1 MKSPGRSIALYLLLV
16 SLLPGCSF
24 FRDKSSGAYFEDDG
38 PPVGGPNPASVAN
51 AVPRPEPL
59 SRIGNK
65 SYEVEIYGVT
75 YAYVPMRKVSVGHVE
90 TGEASWYGRKF
101 HGRNTSNGDVYDM
114 YGMTAAHKTLPL
126 PTYLQVRNLAN
137 GHEVVVRVND
147 RGPFLGGR
155 ILDLSYMAAQ
165 KLGVVATGT
174 AKVRIEV
181 IDGVVPAKAPV
192 QSIALDRPEAVF
204 FLQAGSFRL
213 ATNAHRLKADL
224 AGAGVTDIRVVT
236 VQIGQNLYYR
246 VQVGPIHGS
255 AAVSTQRGIVINVTG
270 IEPKV
275 VKECC

>member
-1 MKSPGRSIALYLLLV
+1 MKSTGRSIALYLLLV
-16 SLLPGCSF
+16 SLLSGCSF

-38 PPVGGPNPASVAN
+38 PPAGGPDPASVAN

-59 SRIGNK
+59 SRIGNVP
-65 SYEVEIYGVT
+65 YEVYGVT
-75 YAYVPMRKVSVGHVE
+75 YVPMRKVSVGHVE

-101 HGRNTSNGDVYDM
+101 DGRNTSNGDVYDM
-114 YGMTAAHKTLPL
+114 FGMTAAHKTLPL
-126 PTYLQVRNLAN
+126 PTYVQVRNLAN
-137 GHEVVVRVND
+137 GREVVVRVND

-174 AKVRIEV
+174 ANVRIEV
-181 IDGVVPAKAPV
+181 IDGPVPAKTPV
-192 QSIALDRPEAVF
+192 QSITLDRPEAVF

-224 AGAGVTDIRVVT
+224 TGAGITGIRVVT
-236 VQIGQNLYYR
+236 VQIGQNLYHR

-255 AAVSTQRGIVINVTG
+255 AAVNTQRGLIINVTG

>member
-1 MKSPGRSIALYLLLV
+1 MKSCGRSIALYVLLV
-16 SLLPGCSF
+16 CLLSGCSF

-38 PPVGGPNPASVAN
+38 PPVGGPDPASVAN

-59 SRIGNK
+59 SRIGNTP
-65 SYEVEIYGVT
+65 YEVYGVP
-75 YAYVPMRKVSVGHVE
+75 YVPMRKVSVGYAQ

-101 HGRNTSNGDVYDM
+101 HGRPTSNGDVYDM

-204 FLQAGSFRL
+204 FLQVGSFRL

-236 VQIGQNLYYR
+236 VQIGQNLYHR
-246 VQVGPIHGS
+246 VQVGPIHCS

>member
-1 MKSPGRSIALYLLLV
+1 MKSCGRSIALYLLLV
-16 SLLPGCSF
+16 CLLPGCSF

-38 PPVGGPNPASVAN
+38 PPVGGPSPASVAN

-59 SRIGNK
+59 SRIGN
-65 SYEVEIYGVT
+65 SPYEVYGVT
-75 YAYVPMRKVSVGHVE
+75 YVPIRKVSVGYAQA
-90 TGEASWYGRKF
+90 GEASWYGKKF
-101 HGRNTSNGDVYDM
+101 HGRKTSNGDVYDM

-126 PTYLQVRNLAN
+126 PTYLQVRNLDN
-137 GHEVVVRVND
+137 GREVVVRVND

-174 AKVRIEV
+174 AQVRIEV
-181 IDGVVPAKAPV
+181 IDGPVSAKAPV
-192 QSIALDRPEAVF
+192 QSVALDRPEAVF

-224 AGAGVTDIRVVT
+224 AGAGVTGIRVVT
-236 VQIGQNLYYR
+236 VQIGQNLYHR

-255 AAVSTQRGIVINVTG
+255 AAVSTQRGIVINLTG

>member
-1 MKSPGRSIALYLLLV
+1 MKSCGRSIALYLLLV
-16 SLLPGCSF
+16 CLLPGCSF

-38 PPVGGPNPASVAN
+38 PPVGGPSPASVAN

-59 SRIGNK
+59 SRIGN
-65 SYEVEIYGVT
+65 SPYEVYGVT
-75 YAYVPMRKVSVGHVE
+75 YVPIRKVSVGYAQA
-90 TGEASWYGRKF
+90 GEASWYGKKF
-101 HGRNTSNGDVYDM
+101 HGRKTSNGDVYDM

-126 PTYLQVRNLAN
+126 PTYLQVRNLDN
-137 GHEVVVRVND
+137 GREVVVRVND

-174 AKVRIEV
+174 AQVRIEV
-181 IDGVVPAKAPV
+181 IDGPVSAKAPV
-192 QSIALDRPEAVF
+192 QSVALDSPEAVF

-224 AGAGVTDIRVVT
+224 AGAGVTGIRVVT
-236 VQIGQNLYYR
+236 VQIGQNLYHR

-255 AAVSTQRGIVINVTG
+255 AAVSTQRGIVINLTG

>member
-16 SLLPGCSF
+16 SLLSGCSF

-38 PPVGGPNPASVAN
+38 PPAGGPDPASVAN

-59 SRIGNK
+59 SRIGNVP
-65 SYEVEIYGVT
+65 YEVYGVT
-75 YAYVPMRKVSVGHVE
+75 YVPMRKVSVGHVE

-101 HGRNTSNGDVYDM
+101 DGRNTSNGDVYDM
-114 YGMTAAHKTLPL
+114 FGMTAAHKTLPL
-126 PTYLQVRNLAN
+126 PTYVQVRNLAN
-137 GHEVVVRVND
+137 GREVVVRVND

-174 AKVRIEV
+174 ANVRIEV
-181 IDGVVPAKAPV
+181 IDGPVPAKTPV
-192 QSIALDRPEAVF
+192 QSITLDRPEAVF

-224 AGAGVTDIRVVT
+224 TGAGITGIRVVT
-236 VQIGQNLYYR
+236 VQIGQNLYHR

-255 AAVSTQRGIVINVTG
+255 AAVNTQRGLIINVTG

>member
-1 MKSPGRSIALYLLLV
+1 MKSCGRSIALYLLLV
-16 SLLPGCSF
+16 CLLPGCSF

-38 PPVGGPNPASVAN
+38 PPVGGPSPASVAN

-59 SRIGNK
+59 SRIGN
-65 SYEVEIYGVT
+65 SPYEVYGVT
-75 YAYVPMRKVSVGHVE
+75 YVPIRKVSVGYTQ
-90 TGEASWYGRKF
+90 TGEASWYGKKF
-101 HGRNTSNGDVYDM
+101 HGRTTSNGDVYDM

-126 PTYLQVRNLAN
+126 PTYLQVRNLDN
-137 GHEVVVRVND
+137 GREVVVRVND

-174 AKVRIEV
+174 AQVRIEV
-181 IDGVVPAKAPV
+181 IDGPVSAKAPV
-192 QSIALDRPEAVF
+192 QSVALDRPEAVF

-224 AGAGVTDIRVVT
+224 AGAGVTGIRVVT
-236 VQIGQNLYYR
+236 VQIGQNLYHR

-255 AAVSTQRGIVINVTG
+255 AAVSTQRGIVINLTG

>member
-1 MKSPGRSIALYLLLV
+1 MKSCGRSIALYLLLV
-16 SLLPGCSF
+16 CLLPGCSF

-38 PPVGGPNPASVAN
+38 PPVGGPSPASVAN

-59 SRIGNK
+59 SRIGN
-65 SYEVEIYGVT
+65 SPYEVYGVT
-75 YAYVPMRKVSVGHVE
+75 YVPIRKVSVGYAQ
-90 TGEASWYGRKF
+90 TGEASWYGKKF
-101 HGRNTSNGDVYDM
+101 HGRKTSNGDVYDM

-126 PTYLQVRNLAN
+126 PTYLQVRNLDN
-137 GHEVVVRVND
+137 GREVVVRVND

-174 AKVRIEV
+174 AQVRIEV
-181 IDGVVPAKAPV
+181 IDGPVSAKAPV
-192 QSIALDRPEAVF
+192 QSVALDRPEAVF

-224 AGAGVTDIRVVT
+224 AGAGVTAIRVVT
-236 VQIGQNLYYR
+236 VQIGQNLYHR

-255 AAVSTQRGIVINVTG
+255 AAVSTQRGIVINLTG

>member
-1 MKSPGRSIALYLLLV
+1 MKSCGRSIALYVLLV
-16 SLLPGCSF
+16 CLLPGCSF
-24 FRDKSSGAYFEDDG
+24 FRDKPSGAYFEDDG

-51 AVPRPEPL
+51 AVPKFEPL
-59 SRIGNK
+59 SRIGN
-65 SYEVEIYGVT
+65 SPYEVYGVT
-75 YAYVPMRKVSVGHVE
+75 YVPIRKVSVGHVE

-181 IDGVVPAKAPV
+181 IDGPVPAKAPV

>member
-16 SLLPGCSF
+16 SLLSGCSF

-38 PPVGGPNPASVAN
+38 PPAGGPNPTSVAN

-59 SRIGNK
+59 SRIGNAP
-65 SYEVEIYGVT
+65 YEVYGVT
-75 YAYVPMRKVSVGHVE
+75 YVPMRKVSVGHVE

-114 YGMTAAHKTLPL
+114 FGMTAAHKTLPL

-181 IDGVVPAKAPV
+181 IDGPVPAKTPV
-192 QSIALDRPEAVF
+192 QSITLDRPEAVF

-224 AGAGVTDIRVVT
+224 TGAGITGIRVVT
-236 VQIGQNLYYR
+236 VQIGQNLYHR

-255 AAVSTQRGIVINVTG
+255 AAVNTQRGLVINVTG

>member
-1 MKSPGRSIALYLLLV
+1 MKSCGRSIALYLLLV
-16 SLLPGCSF
+16 CLLPGCSF

-38 PPVGGPNPASVAN
+38 PPVGGPSPASVAN

-59 SRIGNK
+59 SRIGN
-65 SYEVEIYGVT
+65 SPYEVYGVT
-75 YAYVPMRKVSVGHVE
+75 YVPIRKVSVGYTQ
-90 TGEASWYGRKF
+90 TGEASWYGKKF
-101 HGRNTSNGDVYDM
+101 HGRKTSNGDVYDM

-126 PTYLQVRNLAN
+126 PTYLQVRNLDN
-137 GHEVVVRVND
+137 GREVVVRVND

-174 AKVRIEV
+174 AQVRIEV
-181 IDGVVPAKAPV
+181 IDGPVSAKAPV
-192 QSIALDRPEAVF
+192 QSVALDRPEAVF

-224 AGAGVTDIRVVT
+224 AGAGVTGIRVVT
-236 VQIGQNLYYR
+236 VQIGQNLYHR

-255 AAVSTQRGIVINVTG
+255 AAVSTQRGIVINLTG

>member
-1 MKSPGRSIALYLLLV
+1 MKSCRRSIALYVLLV
-16 SLLPGCSF
+16 CLLPGCSF
-24 FRDKSSGAYFEDDG
+24 VRDKSSGAYFEDDG
-38 PPVGGPNPASVAN
+38 PPAGGPNPASVAN
-51 AVPRPEPL
+51 AQPRPEPL

-65 SYEVEIYGVT
+65 PYEVYGVT
-75 YAYVPMRKVSVGHVE
+75 YVPIRKVSVGYAQ

-126 PTYLQVRNLAN
+126 PTYLQVRNLDN
-137 GHEVVVRVND
+137 GREVVVRVND

-181 IDGVVPAKAPV
+181 IDGVVPAKGPV
-192 QSIALDRPEAVF
+192 ESIALDRPDTVF

-213 ATNAHRLKADL
+213 ATNAHRLKVDL

-236 VQIGQNLYYR
+236 VQIGQNLYHR

-255 AAVSTQRGIVINVTG
+255 AAVSTQRGLVINVTG

>member
-1 MKSPGRSIALYLLLV
+1 MKSCGRSIALYLLLV
-16 SLLPGCSF
+16 CLLPGCSF

-38 PPVGGPNPASVAN
+38 PPVGGPSPASVAN

-59 SRIGNK
+59 SRIGN
-65 SYEVEIYGVT
+65 SPYEVYGVT
-75 YAYVPMRKVSVGHVE
+75 YVPIRKVSVGYAQ
-90 TGEASWYGRKF
+90 TGEASWYGKKF
-101 HGRNTSNGDVYDM
+101 HGRKTSNGDVYDM

-126 PTYLQVRNLAN
+126 PTYLQVRNLDN
-137 GHEVVVRVND
+137 GREVVVRVND

-174 AKVRIEV
+174 AQVRIEV
-181 IDGVVPAKAPV
+181 IDGPVSAKAPV
-192 QSIALDRPEAVF
+192 QSVALDSPEAVF

-224 AGAGVTDIRVVT
+224 AGAGVTGIRVVT
-236 VQIGQNLYYR
+236 VQIGQNLYHR

-255 AAVSTQRGIVINVTG
+255 AAVSTQRGIVINLTG

>member
-1 MKSPGRSIALYLLLV
+1 MKSCGRSIALYLLLV
-16 SLLPGCSF
+16 CLLPGCSF

-38 PPVGGPNPASVAN
+38 PPVGGPSPASVAN

-59 SRIGNK
+59 SRIGN
-65 SYEVEIYGVT
+65 SPYEVYGVT
-75 YAYVPMRKVSVGHVE
+75 YVPIRKVSVGYAQA
-90 TGEASWYGRKF
+90 GEASWYGKKF
-101 HGRNTSNGDVYDM
+101 HGRKTSNGDVYDM

-126 PTYLQVRNLAN
+126 PTYLQVRILDN
-137 GHEVVVRVND
+137 GREVVVRVND

-174 AKVRIEV
+174 AQVRIEV
-181 IDGVVPAKAPV
+181 IDGPVSAKAPV
-192 QSIALDRPEAVF
+192 QSVALDSPEAVF

-224 AGAGVTDIRVVT
+224 AGAGVTGIRVVT
-236 VQIGQNLYYR
+236 VQIGQNLYHR

-255 AAVSTQRGIVINVTG
+255 AAVSTQRGIVINLTG

>member
-1 MKSPGRSIALYLLLV
+1 MKSPGRSIVLYLLLV
-16 SLLPGCSF
+16 SLLSGCSF
-24 FRDKSSGAYFEDDG
+24 FEDKSSGAYFEDDG
-38 PPVGGPNPASVAN
+38 PPAGGPNPTSVAN

-59 SRIGNK
+59 SRIGNAP
-65 SYEVEIYGVT
+65 YEVYGVT
-75 YAYVPMRKVSVGHVE
+75 YVPMRKVSVGHVE

-101 HGRNTSNGDVYDM
+101 DGRNTSNGDVYDV

-126 PTYLQVRNLAN
+126 PTYVQVRNLAN
-137 GHEVVVRVND
+137 GREVVVRVND

-181 IDGVVPAKAPV
+181 IDGVVSAKAPV
-192 QSIALDRPEAVF
+192 QSITLDHPEAVF

-213 ATNAHRLKADL
+213 VTNAHRLKADL
-224 AGAGVTDIRVVT
+224 TGAGVTGIRVVT
-236 VQIGQNLYYR
+236 VQIGQNLYHR

-255 AAVSTQRGIVINVTG
+255 AAVSTQRGLVINVTG

>member
-1 MKSPGRSIALYLLLV
+1 MKSPGRSIALYLLLA
-16 SLLPGCSF
+16 SLLSGCSF

-38 PPVGGPNPASVAN
+38 PPAGGPDPASVAN

-59 SRIGNK
+59 SRIGNVP
-65 SYEVEIYGVT
+65 YEVYGVT
-75 YAYVPMRKVSVGHVE
+75 YVPMRKVSVGHVE

-101 HGRNTSNGDVYDM
+101 DGRNTSNGDVYDM
-114 YGMTAAHKTLPL
+114 FGMTAAHKTLPL
-126 PTYLQVRNLAN
+126 PTYVQVRNLAN
-137 GHEVVVRVND
+137 GREVVVRVND

-174 AKVRIEV
+174 ANVRIEV
-181 IDGVVPAKAPV
+181 IDGPVPAKTPV
-192 QSIALDRPEAVF
+192 QSITLDRPEAVF

-224 AGAGVTDIRVVT
+224 TGAGITGIRVVT
-236 VQIGQNLYYR
+236 VQIGQNLYHR

-255 AAVSTQRGIVINVTG
+255 AAVNTQRGLIINVTG

>member
-1 MKSPGRSIALYLLLV
+1 MKSCGRSIALYLLLV
-16 SLLPGCSF
+16 CLLPGCSF

-38 PPVGGPNPASVAN
+38 PPVGGPSPASVAN

-59 SRIGNK
+59 SRIGN
-65 SYEVEIYGVT
+65 SPYEVYGVT
-75 YAYVPMRKVSVGHVE
+75 YVPIRKVSVGYAQ
-90 TGEASWYGRKF
+90 TGEASWYGKKF
-101 HGRNTSNGDVYDM
+101 HGRKTSNGDVYDM

-126 PTYLQVRNLAN
+126 PTYLQVRNLDN
-137 GHEVVVRVND
+137 GREVVVRVND

-165 KLGVVATGT
+165 KLGVVATGS
-174 AKVRIEV
+174 AQVRIEV
-181 IDGVVPAKAPV
+181 IDGPVSAKAPV
-192 QSIALDRPEAVF
+192 QSVALDRPEAVF

-224 AGAGVTDIRVVT
+224 AGAGVTGIRVVT
-236 VQIGQNLYYR
+236 VQIGQNLYHR

-255 AAVSTQRGIVINVTG
+255 AAVSTQRGIVINLTG

>member
-1 MKSPGRSIALYLLLV
+1 MKSCWRSIALYVLLV
-16 SLLPGCSF
+16 CLLPGCSF

-38 PPVGGPNPASVAN
+38 PPVGGPDPASVAN

-65 SYEVEIYGVT
+65 PYEVYGVT
-75 YAYVPMRKVSVGHVE
+75 YVPIRKVSVGHVE

-101 HGRNTSNGDVYDM
+101 HGRNTSSGDVYDM

-137 GHEVVVRVND
+137 GHEIVVRVND

-181 IDGVVPAKAPV
+181 IDGSVSAKAPV
-192 QSIALDRPEAVF
+192 QSIALDRPDAVF

-224 AGAGVTDIRVVT
+224 AGAGVTEIRVVT

>member
-1 MKSPGRSIALYLLLV
+1 MKSCGRSIALYVLLV
-16 SLLPGCSF
+16 CLLPGCSF

-38 PPVGGPNPASVAN
+38 PPDDGPNPASVAN
-51 AVPRPEPL
+51 AVPKSEPL
-59 SRIGNK
+59 SRIGN
-65 SYEVEIYGVT
+65 SPYEVYGVT
-75 YAYVPMRKVSVGHVE
+75 YVPIRKVSVGHVE

-101 HGRNTSNGDVYDM
+101 HGRTTSNGDVYDM

-181 IDGVVPAKAPV
+181 VDGPVSAKAPV

-236 VQIGQNLYYR
+236 VQIGQNLYHR

-275 VKECC
+275 VQECC

>member
-1 MKSPGRSIALYLLLV
+1 MKSCGRSIALYLLLV
-16 SLLPGCSF
+16 CLLPGCSF

-38 PPVGGPNPASVAN
+38 PPADGPSPASVAN

-59 SRIGNK
+59 SRIGNAP
-65 SYEVEIYGVT
+65 YEVYGV
-75 YAYVPMRKVSVGHVE
+75 AYVPIRKVSVGYAQ

-101 HGRNTSNGDVYDM
+101 HGRKTSSGEVYDM

-126 PTYLQVRNLAN
+126 PTYLQVRNLTN
-137 GHEVVVRVND
+137 GREVVVRVND

-155 ILDLSYMAAQ
+155 ILDLSYMAAK

-174 AKVRIEV
+174 AEVRIEV
-181 IDGVVPAKAPV
+181 VDGVAPAKAPV
-192 QSIALDRPEAVF
+192 QSIALDSPEVVF

-213 ATNAHRLKADL
+213 LGNAQRLKADL
-224 AGAGVTDIRVVT
+224 AAAGAVEIQVVT
-236 VQIGQNLYYR
+236 VQIGQNLYHR

-270 IEPKV
+270 IEPNV

>member
-1 MKSPGRSIALYLLLV
+1 MKSPRRSIALYVLLV
-16 SLLPGCSF
+16 CLLSGCSF
-24 FRDKSSGAYFEDDG
+24 LEDKSSGAYFEDDG
-38 PPVGGPNPASVAN
+38 PPADGPDPASVAN

-59 SRIGNK
+59 SRIGN
-65 SYEVEIYGVT
+65 SPYEVYGVT
-75 YAYVPMRKVSVGHVE
+75 YVPIRKVSVGHVE

-101 HGRNTSNGDVYDM
+101 HGRTTSNGDVYDM

-137 GHEVVVRVND
+137 GREVVVRVND

-181 IDGVVPAKAPV
+181 IDGVVPVKAPV
-192 QSIALDRPEAVF
+192 QSIALDRPEVVF

-236 VQIGQNLYYR
+236 VQIGQNLYHR
-246 VQVGPIHGS
+246 VQVGPIHDS

>member
-1 MKSPGRSIALYLLLV
+1 MKSCGRSIALYLLLV
-16 SLLPGCSF
+16 CLLPGCSF

-38 PPVGGPNPASVAN
+38 PPVGGPSPASVAN

-59 SRIGNK
+59 SRIGN
-65 SYEVEIYGVT
+65 SPYEVYGVT
-75 YAYVPMRKVSVGHVE
+75 YVPIRKVSVGYAQ
-90 TGEASWYGRKF
+90 TGEASWYGKKF
-101 HGRNTSNGDVYDM
+101 HGRKTSNGDVYDM

-126 PTYLQVRNLAN
+126 PTYLQVRNLDN
-137 GHEVVVRVND
+137 GREVVVRVND

-174 AKVRIEV
+174 AQVRIEV
-181 IDGVVPAKAPV
+181 IDGPVSAKAPV
-192 QSIALDRPEAVF
+192 QSVALDRPEAVF

-224 AGAGVTDIRVVT
+224 AGAGVTGIRVVT
-236 VQIGQNLYYR
+236 VQIGQNLYHR

-255 AAVSTQRGIVINVTG
+255 AAVSTQRGIVINLTG

>member
-16 SLLPGCSF
+16 SLLSGCSF

-38 PPVGGPNPASVAN
+38 PPAGGPDPASVAN

-59 SRIGNK
+59 SRIGNVP
-65 SYEVEIYGVT
+65 YEVYGVT
-75 YAYVPMRKVSVGHVE
+75 YVPMRKVSVGHVE

-101 HGRNTSNGDVYDM
+101 DGRNTSNGDVYDM
-114 YGMTAAHKTLPL
+114 FGMTAAHKTLPL
-126 PTYLQVRNLAN
+126 PTYVQVRNLAN
-137 GHEVVVRVND
+137 GREVVVRVND

-174 AKVRIEV
+174 ANVRIEV
-181 IDGVVPAKAPV
+181 IDGPVPAKTPV
-192 QSIALDRPEAVF
+192 QSITLDRPEAVF

-224 AGAGVTDIRVVT
+224 TGAGVTGIRVVT
-236 VQIGQNLYYR
+236 VQIGQNLYHR
-246 VQVGPIHGS
+246 VQVGPIHGL
-255 AAVSTQRGIVINVTG
+255 AAVSTQRGLVINVTG

>member
-1 MKSPGRSIALYLLLV
+1 MKSCERSIALYLLLV
-16 SLLPGCSF
+16 CLLPGCSF

-38 PPVGGPNPASVAN
+38 PPVGGPSPASVAN
-51 AVPRPEPL
+51 AVPKPEPL
-59 SRIGNK
+59 SRIGN
-65 SYEVEIYGVT
+65 SPYEVYGVT
-75 YAYVPMRKVSVGHVE
+75 YVPIRKVSVGHAQ
-90 TGEASWYGRKF
+90 TGEASWYGKKF
-101 HGRNTSNGDVYDM
+101 HGRTTSNGDVYDM

-137 GHEVVVRVND
+137 DREVVVRVND

-181 IDGVVPAKAPV
+181 VDGVVPAKAPV

-213 ATNAHRLKADL
+213 ATNAYRLKADL
-224 AGAGVTDIRVVT
+224 AGAGVTGIRVVT
-236 VQIGQNLYYR
+236 VQIGQNLYHR

-270 IEPKV
+270 IEPEV

>member
-16 SLLPGCSF
+16 SLLSGCSF

-38 PPVGGPNPASVAN
+38 PPAGGPDPASVAN

-59 SRIGNK
+59 SRIGNAP
-65 SYEVEIYGVT
+65 YEVYGVT
-75 YAYVPMRKVSVGHVE
+75 YVPMRKVSVGHVE

-101 HGRNTSNGDVYDM
+101 DGRNTSNGDVYDM
-114 YGMTAAHKTLPL
+114 FGMTAAHKTLPL
-126 PTYLQVRNLAN
+126 PTYVQVRNLAN
-137 GHEVVVRVND
+137 GREVVVRVND

-174 AKVRIEV
+174 ANVRIEV
-181 IDGVVPAKAPV
+181 IDGPVPAKTPV
-192 QSIALDRPEAVF
+192 QSITLDRPEAVF

-224 AGAGVTDIRVVT
+224 TGAGITGIRVVT
-236 VQIGQNLYYR
+236 VQIGQNLYHR
-246 VQVGPIHGS
+246 VQVGPIHGL
-255 AAVSTQRGIVINVTG
+255 AAVSTQRGLVINVTG

>member
-1 MKSPGRSIALYLLLV
+1 LS
-16 SLLPGCSF
+16 GCSF
-24 FRDKSSGAYFEDDG
+24 FRDKPSGAYFEDDG
-38 PPVGGPNPASVAN
+38 PPAGGPNPASVAN

-59 SRIGNK
+59 SRIGNAP
-65 SYEVEIYGVT
+65 YEVYGVT
-75 YAYVPMRKVSVGHVE
+75 YVPMRKVSVGHVE

-137 GHEVVVRVND
+137 GREVVVRVND

>member
-1 MKSPGRSIALYLLLV
+1 MKSCWRSIALYVLLV
-16 SLLPGCSF
+16 CLLPGCSF

-38 PPVGGPNPASVAN
+38 PPVGGPDPASVAN

-65 SYEVEIYGVT
+65 PYEVYGVT
-75 YAYVPMRKVSVGHVE
+75 YVPIRKVSVGHVE

-101 HGRNTSNGDVYDM
+101 HGRTTSSGDVYDM

-181 IDGVVPAKAPV
+181 IDGSVSAKAPV
-192 QSIALDRPEAVF
+192 QSIALDRPDAVF

-224 AGAGVTDIRVVT
+224 VGAGVTEIRVVT

>member
-1 MKSPGRSIALYLLLV
+1 MKSCGRSIALYLLLV
-16 SLLPGCSF
+16 CLLPGCSF

-38 PPVGGPNPASVAN
+38 PPVGGPSPASVAN

-59 SRIGNK
+59 SRIGN
-65 SYEVEIYGVT
+65 SPYEVYGVT
-75 YAYVPMRKVSVGHVE
+75 YVPIRKGSVGYAQ
-90 TGEASWYGRKF
+90 TGEASWYGKKF
-101 HGRNTSNGDVYDM
+101 HGRKTSNGDVYDM

-126 PTYLQVRNLAN
+126 PTYLQVRNLDN
-137 GHEVVVRVND
+137 GREVVVRVND

-174 AKVRIEV
+174 AQVRIEV
-181 IDGVVPAKAPV
+181 IDGPVSAKAPV
-192 QSIALDRPEAVF
+192 QSVALDSPEAVF

-224 AGAGVTDIRVVT
+224 AGAGVTGIRVVT
-236 VQIGQNLYYR
+236 VQIGQNLYHR

-255 AAVSTQRGIVINVTG
+255 AAVSTQRGIVINLTG

>member
-1 MKSPGRSIALYLLLV
+1 MKSPGRSIALYLLLA
-16 SLLPGCSF
+16 SLLSGCSF

-38 PPVGGPNPASVAN
+38 PPAGGPDPASVAN

-59 SRIGNK
+59 SRIGNVP
-65 SYEVEIYGVT
+65 YEVYGVT
-75 YAYVPMRKVSVGHVE
+75 YVPMRKVSVGHVE

-101 HGRNTSNGDVYDM
+101 DGRNTSNGDVYDM
-114 YGMTAAHKTLPL
+114 FGMTAAHKTLPL
-126 PTYLQVRNLAN
+126 PTYVQVRNLAN
-137 GHEVVVRVND
+137 GREVVVRVND

-165 KLGVVATGT
+165 KLGAVATGT

-181 IDGVVPAKAPV
+181 IDGPVPAKTPV
-192 QSIALDRPEAVF
+192 QSITLDRPEAVF

-224 AGAGVTDIRVVT
+224 TGAGITGIRVVT
-236 VQIGQNLYYR
+236 VQIGQNLYHR

-255 AAVSTQRGIVINVTG
+255 AAVSTQRGLVINVTG

>member
-1 MKSPGRSIALYLLLV
+1 MKSPGRSIALYLLLA
-16 SLLPGCSF
+16 SLLSGCSF

-38 PPVGGPNPASVAN
+38 PPAGGPDPASVAN

-59 SRIGNK
+59 SRIGNVP
-65 SYEVEIYGVT
+65 YEVYGVT
-75 YAYVPMRKVSVGHVE
+75 YVPMRKVSVGHVE

-101 HGRNTSNGDVYDM
+101 DGRNTSNGDVYDM
-114 YGMTAAHKTLPL
+114 FGMTAAHKTLPL
-126 PTYLQVRNLAN
+126 PTYVQVRNLAN
-137 GHEVVVRVND
+137 GREVVVRVND

-181 IDGVVPAKAPV
+181 IDGPVPAKTPV
-192 QSIALDRPEAVF
+192 QSITLDRPEAVF

-224 AGAGVTDIRVVT
+224 TGAGITGIRVVT
-236 VQIGQNLYYR
+236 VQIGQNLYHR

-255 AAVSTQRGIVINVTG
+255 AAVNTQRGLVINVTG

>member
-1 MKSPGRSIALYLLLV
+1 MKSPGRSIALYLLLA
-16 SLLPGCSF
+16 SLLSGCSF

-38 PPVGGPNPASVAN
+38 PPAGGPDPASVAN

-59 SRIGNK
+59 SRIGNVP
-65 SYEVEIYGVT
+65 YEVYGVT
-75 YAYVPMRKVSVGHVE
+75 YVPMRKVSVGHVE

-101 HGRNTSNGDVYDM
+101 DGRNTSNGDIYDM

-137 GHEVVVRVND
+137 GREVVVRVND

-165 KLGVVATGT
+165 KLGAVATGT

-181 IDGVVPAKAPV
+181 IDGPVPAKTPV
-192 QSIALDRPEAVF
+192 QSITLDRPEAVF

-224 AGAGVTDIRVVT
+224 TGAGITGIRVVT
-236 VQIGQNLYYR
+236 VQIGQNLYHR

-255 AAVSTQRGIVINVTG
+255 AAVSTQRGLVINVTG

>member
-1 MKSPGRSIALYLLLV
+1 MKSCGRSIALYLLLV
-16 SLLPGCSF
+16 CLLPGCSF

-38 PPVGGPNPASVAN
+38 PPVGGPSPASVAN

-59 SRIGNK
+59 SRIGN
-65 SYEVEIYGVT
+65 SPYEVYGVT
-75 YAYVPMRKVSVGHVE
+75 YVPLRKVSVGYAQA
-90 TGEASWYGRKF
+90 GEASWYGKKF
-101 HGRNTSNGDVYDM
+101 HGRKTSNGDVYDM

-126 PTYLQVRNLAN
+126 PTYLQVRNLDN
-137 GHEVVVRVND
+137 GREVVVRVND

-174 AKVRIEV
+174 AQVRIEV
-181 IDGVVPAKAPV
+181 IDGPVSAKAPV
-192 QSIALDRPEAVF
+192 QSVALDSPEAVF

-224 AGAGVTDIRVVT
+224 AGAGVTGIRVVT
-236 VQIGQNLYYR
+236 VQIGQNLYHR

-255 AAVSTQRGIVINVTG
+255 AAVSTQRGIVINLTG

>member
-1 MKSPGRSIALYLLLV
+1 MKSCGRSIALYLLLV
-16 SLLPGCSF
+16 CLLPGCSF

-38 PPVGGPNPASVAN
+38 PPVGGPSPASVAN

-59 SRIGNK
+59 SRIGN
-65 SYEVEIYGVT
+65 SPYEVYGVT
-75 YAYVPMRKVSVGHVE
+75 YVPIRKVSVGYAQ
-90 TGEASWYGRKF
+90 TGEASWYGKKF
-101 HGRNTSNGDVYDM
+101 HGRKTSNGDVYDM

-126 PTYLQVRNLAN
+126 PTYLQVRNLDN
-137 GHEVVVRVND
+137 GREVVVRVND

-174 AKVRIEV
+174 AQVRIEV
-181 IDGVVPAKAPV
+181 IDGPVSAKAPV
-192 QSIALDRPEAVF
+192 QSVALDRPEAVF

-224 AGAGVTDIRVVT
+224 AGAGVTGIRVVT
-236 VQIGQNLYYR
+236 VQIGQNLYHR

-255 AAVSTQRGIVINVTG
+255 AAVSTQRGIVINLTG
-270 IEPKV
+270 IEPKW
-275 VKECC
+275 

>member
-1 MKSPGRSIALYLLLV
+1 MKSSGRSIALYLLLV
-16 SLLPGCSF
+16 SLLSGCSF

-38 PPVGGPNPASVAN
+38 PPAGGPNPTSVAN

-59 SRIGNK
+59 SRIGNAP
-65 SYEVEIYGVT
+65 YEVYGVT
-75 YAYVPMRKVSVGHVE
+75 YVPMRKVSVGHVE
-90 TGEASWYGRKF
+90 IGEASWYGRKF
-101 HGRNTSNGDVYDM
+101 DGRNTSNGDVYDM
-114 YGMTAAHKTLPL
+114 FGMTAAHKTLPL
-126 PTYLQVRNLAN
+126 PTYVQVRNLAN
-137 GHEVVVRVND
+137 GREVVVRVND

-181 IDGVVPAKAPV
+181 IDGPVPAKTPV
-192 QSIALDRPEAVF
+192 QSITLDRPEAVF

-224 AGAGVTDIRVVT
+224 TGAGVTGIRVVT
-236 VQIGQNLYYR
+236 VQIGQNLYHR

-255 AAVSTQRGIVINVTG
+255 AAVSTQRGLVINVTG